1 MCDGELPTL
10 QMWWIMCLRV
20 LLQSILILQVF
31 ENKLKIL
38 LFLTYFSLTLIL
50 FYGDFAREIEEH
62 HKHQMKKTKTR
73 NSNKKF
79 DAREKRVAKNS

>member
-1 MCDGELPTL
+1 
-10 QMWWIMCLRV
+10 MCLRV

-38 LFLTYFSLTLIL
+38 LFLHIFLSNSIL

-62 HKHQMKKTKTR
+62 HKHQMKKMKIH

-79 DAREKRVAKNS
+79 DGREKRVAKNN